1 MCWSRR
7 LRGAVRGGYV
17 RAPRCVTEA
26 AGAAPATA
34 TARGDATFGVV
45 VAAVVDVVRPNPPG
59 RPAVSATDRP
69 ATSSIDPSAAPTPEA
84 AGSFTHATADFL
96 GVAPARLRDVGLLSG
111 LLVAAAGAAGFSAL
125 VAPTLHRRPRDGV
138 AGLYLLD
145 GCHIALHSYP
155 EQELLLLDVL
165 AESGYDARKAID
177 VFTRRLGARDV
188 RTALRGRG

>member
-1 MCWSRR
+1 MYARQPVRGATAAGHVIIAVIIRPIPSRR
-7 LRGAVRGGYV
+7 L
-17 RAPRCVTEA
+17 
-26 AGAAPATA
+26 
-34 TARGDATFGVV
+34 
-45 VAAVVDVVRPNPPG
+45 
-59 RPAVSATDRP
+59 AVSATERP
-69 ATSSIDPSAAPTPEA
+69 AASSFDSTAAPA
-84 AGSFTHATADFL
+84 DGAGAFTHATADFL
-96 GVAPARLRDVGLLSG
+96 GVAAARLRDVGLLSG

-125 VAPTLHRRPRDGV
+125 EAPTLHRRPRDGV

-188 RTALRGRG
+188 RTAMRGRG